1 MLQFLHQWIC
11 LESLVEEFHNT
22 LLATAIIGLS
32 VSEPHLV
39 ELLDEIY
46 YTIAYTYRML
56 CRKSV
61 AAWVMHETTLEQ
73 CRQGTRERKRMA
85 AKSVDE

>member
-56 CRKSV
+56 VCCAVNQLQLGLCMRPHLSNVEEK
-61 AAWVMHETTLEQ
+61 E
-73 CRQGTRERKRMA
+73 A